1 VEKVLYAVVAQQ
13 EGGSGGGEGQ
23 AEGQPQ
29 GCQQMSGMMLP
40 ILLMFV
46 IIYFLIIRPQQKQ
59 QKRQREMIAALTK
72 GDKIITNSGIF
83 GTITGI
89 TDIAA
94 TLEIAKNVHIK
105 VLRSHIAGR
114 QPQAGEK
121 TDGAPVVP
129 GDEKKK

>member
-13 EGGSGGGEGQ
+13 EGGSGGSEGQ
-23 AEGQPQ
+23 GDGGSPQ

-59 QKRQREMIAALTK
+59 QKRQKEMIAALTK

-114 QPQAGEK
+114 QPQPGEK
-121 TDGAPVVP
+121 SDATAAPA
-129 GDEKKK
+129 GDKK